1 MACHTGDILERKKT
15 KKIRGGAGAA
25 CSGSTIGGVAPQ
37 PCGARGQRR
46 DSPAGR
52 CRVPCQRVAHRA
64 EAISSS
70 GPEEVLLARRRA
82 RQDAVHG

>member
-1 MACHTGDILERKKT
+1 MLGLYDRR
-15 KKIRGGAGAA
+15 RGTPTLRRRHVAA
-25 CSGSTIGGVAPQ
+25 
-37 PCGARGQRR
+37 GARGQRR

-70 GPEEVLLARRRA
+70 GPEEVLPRS
-82 RQDAVHG
+82 RQH